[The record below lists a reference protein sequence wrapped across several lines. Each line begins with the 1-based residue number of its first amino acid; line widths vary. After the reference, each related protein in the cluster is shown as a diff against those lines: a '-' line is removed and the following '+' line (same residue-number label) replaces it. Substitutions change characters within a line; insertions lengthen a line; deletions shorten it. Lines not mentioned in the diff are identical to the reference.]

1 MFRKILIAT
10 DFSKASR
17 AALGAAIRLAE
28 QGSARVEALH
38 VCTLND
44 YAYVGYP
51 LVVPTSSLQADLDGK
66 LEDFFPNKLFP
77 NSARHVILGHS
88 ISDEI
93 QEFARKNGF
102 DLIVLGSHGK
112 GSIGRFLLGSVT
124 QKVTRDS
131 EIPVMVVRD
140 VEHSKERYQGFRRI
154 LTPTDFSETSDMAAK
169 FGIEFANFLK
179 ADFHY
184 IHVIDL
190 ATVTDLTGLY
200 PFLLMKI
207 PATEGMDVNLTL
219 QKDLSK
225 EYFVGN
231 QKVATLIGDPVREIL
246 KYSEE
251 HDIDFIVMGTHG
263 RKGMDRFL
271 LGSVAAGVVV
281 RSKVPVITVST
292 GQKVLQN
299 VELPVLSEQPEY
311 KQGS

>member
-1 MFRKILIAT
+1 MFRKILVGT

-17 AALGAAIRLAE
+17 AALAAAIRLAE
-28 QGSARVEALH
+28 QGSARVEVLH
-38 VCTLND
+38 VCTLNE
-44 YAYVGYP
+44 YAYVGAP
-51 LVVPTSSLQADLDGK
+51 LVVPTSSLQAELEGR

-77 NSARHVILGHS
+77 NSNRHVILGFS
-88 ISDEI
+88 IAEEI
-93 QEFARKNGF
+93 QKFARKNGF

-112 GSIGRFLLGSVT
+112 GSVGRFLLGSIT

-140 VEHSKERYQGFRRI
+140 VEHSKEKYQGFSRI

-169 FGIEFANFLK
+169 LGIEFANFLK

-184 IHVIDL
+184 IHVVDM
-190 ATVTDLTGLY
+190 ATVTDLAGLY
-200 PFLLMKI
+200 PFLSMTI
-207 PATEGMDVNLTL
+207 PAKEVDVNLTL
-219 QKDLSK
+219 QKDLAE

-231 QKVATLIGDPVREIL
+231 QKIATLGGDPVREIL
-246 KYSEE
+246 KYSED

-271 LGSVAAGVVV
+271 LGSVAAGVVA

-292 GQKVLQN
+292 GRKAPRNL
-299 VELPVLSEQPEY
+299 ELPVLSQQQECN
-311 KQGS
+311 QGS